1 MAEEFLESF
10 FVRGN
15 ADAED
20 APLRRMNLASR
31 QRPWLETDGPKL
43 VTPLHIFS
51 CRESGRVQ
59 LVFLSPHTLN

>member
-43 VTPLHIFS
+43 VTHITHF
-51 CRESGRVQ
+51 
-59 LVFLSPHTLN
+59 FLSRV